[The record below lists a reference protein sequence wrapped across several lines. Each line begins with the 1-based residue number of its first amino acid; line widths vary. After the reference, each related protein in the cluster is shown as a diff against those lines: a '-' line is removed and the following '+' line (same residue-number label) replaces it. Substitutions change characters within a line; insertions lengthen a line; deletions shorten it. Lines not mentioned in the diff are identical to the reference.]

1 MKNEGTMVTRTLLKV
16 LIVILLLVG
25 IGSLSL
31 TVYFHTENPFLT
43 ARGLFKVLFTNAE
56 YVEIQQYPQVMIAKP
71 NTSLDAYMENRGY
84 RRTEGYNMPFEG
96 ISEFTTGD
104 FIEFVECSEHKFFS
118 IWTWRE

>member
-84 RRTEGYNMPFEG
+84 RKTEEYNVSAEDV
-96 ISEFTTGD
+96 SVFTTGD
-104 FIEFVECSEHKFFS
+104 FSEFVKCSKHKFFS
-118 IWTWRE
+118 VWTWQE